1 MHKKI
6 CLLILDGWGIA
17 PKSNFSAIEMAKTP
31 FIENLLKE
39 HPNARLYTHGE
50 NVGLP
55 KGQMGNSEVGHM
67 NIGAGRIVLQ
77 DLMRINKAIEE
88 KSIIKNKILNNAIDY
103 SIENN
108 KKIHFLGLLSDGGIH
123 SHIEHLFALLELT
136 KLKKVNNV
144 FVHAFTDGRDT
155 DPKSGIKFVEMLE
168 NKIKKSNVKLAS
180 IIGRYYSMDRDKR
193 WDRTK
198 IAYDL
203 LINGKGIKTK
213 NFKNLI
219 KKNYDAGITDEFIN
233 PMVKVDEN
241 DSPIG
246 KINHGDIVI
255 FFNFRNDRV
264 RQITEVLSQNKNI
277 EFNMNPLNLLY
288 ITMTKYDER
297 FKNISVL
304 FVKENLTDTLGEVL
318 FKKRKTQLRI
328 AETEKYPHV
337 TFFFNG
343 GNETPFPGEER
354 ILCPSPKVATYD
366 MKPEMSAYEVKDK
379 VIEKIKNQ
387 NSPDFICLNF
397 ANPDMVGHTGKIKAA
412 VKACETVD
420 KCLQEIVPVS
430 IKNNYSLLIISDHGN
445 CEKMKNDDGSPNTSH
460 TQNPVPIIL
469 IDKDYKDIK
478 DGVLANVAPT
488 ILKLMN
494 IKKPSSMK
502 EEALI

>member
-1 MHKKI
+1 MPKKV

-17 PKSNFSAIEMAKTP
+17 PKPDFSAIEIAKTP
-31 FIENLLKE
+31 FIDNLLKE
-39 HPNARLYTHGE
+39 HPNARLDTHGE

-67 NIGAGRIVLQ
+67 NIGAGRIVHQ
-77 DLMRINKAIEE
+77 DLMKIDKAIKE

-103 SIENN
+103 SIQNN

-123 SHIEHLFALLELT
+123 SHIEHLFALLELA
-136 KLKKVNNV
+136 KSKKASNV
-144 FVHAFTDGRDT
+144 FIHGFTDGRDT

-168 NKIKKSNVKLAS
+168 NKIRYSNIELAS

-203 LINGKGIKTK
+203 LINGKGTKTK
-213 NFKNLI
+213 DFKNSI
-219 KKNYDAGITDEFIN
+219 KKNYDKGITDEFIN
-233 PMVKVDEN
+233 PLIKVDEN
-241 DSPIG
+241 NSPIG
-246 KINHGDIVI
+246 KISSGDVVI
-255 FFNFRNDRV
+255 FYNFRNDRV
-264 RQITEVLSQNKNI
+264 RQLTEVLSQSKNI
-277 EFNMNPLNLLY
+277 ESNMNPLNLLY
-288 ITMTKYDER
+288 ITMTKYDEK

-304 FVKENLTDTLGEVL
+304 FDKDNLVDTLGEVIS
-318 FKKRKTQLRI
+318 KENKTQLRI

-343 GNETPFPGEER
+343 GSENPFPGEER

-366 MKPEMSAYEVKDK
+366 LKPEMSAYEVKNK
-379 VIEKIKNQ
+379 VIKKIKNQ

-397 ANPDMVGHTGKIKAA
+397 ANPDMVGHTGKINAA
-412 VKACETVD
+412 VKACETID
-420 KCLQEIVPVS
+420 KCLKEIVPIS
-430 IKNNYSLLIISDHGN
+430 MKNNYSLLIISDHGN

-469 IDKDYKDIK
+469 IDRDYKVVK
-478 DGVLANVAPT
+478 DGILANIAPT

-494 IKKPSSMK
+494 IKKPASMK
-502 EEALI
+502 EEPII

>member
-1 MHKKI
+1 MPKKV
-6 CLLILDGWGIA
+6 CLLILDGWGISSD
-17 PKSNFSAIEMAKTP
+17 KDKSAIDQAKTP
-31 FIENLLKE
+31 FYDSLINNY
-39 HPNARLYTHGE
+39 PNAQLLTHGE
-50 NVGLP
+50 SVGLP

-67 NIGAGRIVLQ
+67 NIGAGRIVNQ
-77 DLMRINKAIEE
+77 DLMKIDKAIKE

-103 SIENN
+103 SIQNN

-123 SHIEHLFALLELT
+123 SHIEHLFALLELA
-136 KLKKVNNV
+136 KSKKASNV
-144 FVHAFTDGRDT
+144 FIHGFTDGRDT

-168 NKIKKSNVKLAS
+168 NKIRYSNIELAS

-203 LINGKGIKTK
+203 LINGKGTKTK
-213 NFKNLI
+213 DFKNSI
-219 KKNYDAGITDEFIN
+219 KKNYDKGITDEFIN
-233 PMVKVDEN
+233 PLIKVNEN
-241 DSPIG
+241 NSPIG
-246 KINHGDIVI
+246 KISSGDVVI
-255 FFNFRNDRV
+255 FYNFRNDRV
-264 RQITEVLSQNKNI
+264 RQLTEVLSQSKNI
-277 EFNMNPLNLLY
+277 ESNMNPLNLLY
-288 ITMTKYDER
+288 ITMTKYDEK

-304 FVKENLTDTLGEVL
+304 FDKDNLVDTLGEVIS
-318 FKKRKTQLRI
+318 KENKTQLRI

-343 GNETPFPGEER
+343 GNENPFPGEER

-366 MKPEMSAYEVKDK
+366 LKPEMSAYEVKNK

-397 ANPDMVGHTGKIKAA
+397 ANPDMVGHTGKINAA
-412 VKACETVD
+412 VKACETID
-420 KCLQEIVPVS
+420 KCLKEIVPIS
-430 IKNNYSLLIISDHGN
+430 MKNNYSLLIISDHGN

-469 IDKDYKDIK
+469 IDRDYKVIK
-478 DGVLANVAPT
+478 DGILANIAPT

-494 IKKPSSMK
+494 IKKPASMK
-502 EEALI
+502 EEPII

>member
-168 NKIKKSNVKLAS
+168 NKIKNSNAKLAS

-246 KINHGDIVI
+246 KINHGDTVI

>member
-88 KSIIKNKILNNAIDY
+88 KSIVKNKILNNAIDY

-168 NKIKKSNVKLAS
+168 NKIKNSNAKLAS

-246 KINHGDIVI
+246 KINHGDTVI

>member
-77 DLMRINKAIEE
+77 DLMRINKAIEK

-123 SHIEHLFALLELT
+123 SHIEHLFSLLDLP
-136 KLKKVNNV
+136 KLKKANNV
-144 FVHAFTDGRDT
+144 FIHGFTDGRDT

-168 NKIKKSNVKLAS
+168 NKIKNSNVKLAS

-193 WDRTK
+193 WERTK

-203 LINGKGIKTK
+203 LINGKGLKTK
-213 NFKNLI
+213 NLKNSI
-219 KKNYDAGITDEFIN
+219 KKNYDEGITDEFIN
-233 PMVKVDEN
+233 PIVKVDKN

-246 KINHGDIVI
+246 KINHGDTVI

-318 FKKRKTQLRI
+318 FKERKTQLRI

-379 VIEKIKNQ
+379 VIEKIKNK

-420 KCLQEIVPVS
+420 KCLEEIVPIS

-469 IDKDYKDIK
+469 IDKDYKHIK
-478 DGVLANVAPT
+478 DGILANVAPT

-502 EEALI
+502 EEAII

>member
-246 KINHGDIVI
+246 KINHGDTVI

>member
-17 PKSNFSAIEMAKTP
+17 PRSNFSAIEMAKTP

-77 DLMRINKAIEE
+77 DLMRINKAIEK
-88 KSIIKNKILNNAIDY
+88 KSIVKNKILNNAIDY

-213 NFKNLI
+213 NFKNSI
-219 KKNYDAGITDEFIN
+219 KKNYDEGITDEFIN
-233 PMVKVDEN
+233 PIVKVDKN

-246 KINHGDIVI
+246 KINHGDTVI

-318 FKKRKTQLRI
+318 FKERKTQLRI

-502 EEALI
+502 KEALI

>member
-17 PKSNFSAIEMAKTP
+17 PKSNFSAIEMAKIP
-31 FIENLLKE
+31 FIESLLKE

>member
-67 NIGAGRIVLQ
+67 NIGAGRIVFQ

-277 EFNMNPLNLLY
+277 EFNMNPLNLLC

-318 FKKRKTQLRI
+318 FKKSKTQLRI

-354 ILCPSPKVATYD
+354 IICPSPKVATYD

>member
-1 MHKKI
+1 MPKKV

-17 PKSNFSAIEMAKTP
+17 PKPDFSAIEIAKTP
-31 FIENLLKE
+31 FIDNLLKE
-39 HPNARLYTHGE
+39 HPNARLDTHGE

-67 NIGAGRIVLQ
+67 NIGAGRIVHQ
-77 DLMRINKAIEE
+77 DLMKIDKAIKE

-103 SIENN
+103 SIQNN

-123 SHIEHLFALLELT
+123 SHIEHLFALLELA
-136 KLKKVNNV
+136 KSKKASNV
-144 FVHAFTDGRDT
+144 FIHGFTDGRDT

-168 NKIKKSNVKLAS
+168 NKIRNSNIELAS

-203 LINGKGIKTK
+203 LTNGKGTKTK
-213 NFKNLI
+213 DFKNSI
-219 KKNYDAGITDEFIN
+219 KKNYDKGITDEFIN
-233 PMVKVDEN
+233 PLIKVDEN
-241 DSPIG
+241 NSPIG
-246 KINHGDIVI
+246 KISSGDVVI
-255 FFNFRNDRV
+255 FYNFRNDRV
-264 RQITEVLSQNKNI
+264 RQLTEVLSQNKNI
-277 EFNMNPLNLLY
+277 ESNMNPLNLLY
-288 ITMTKYDER
+288 ITMTKYDEK

-304 FVKENLTDTLGEVL
+304 FDKDNLVDTLGEVIS
-318 FKKRKTQLRI
+318 KENKTQLRI

-343 GNETPFPGEER
+343 GNENPFPGEER

-366 MKPEMSAYEVKDK
+366 LKPEMSAYEVKNK

-397 ANPDMVGHTGKIKAA
+397 ANPDMVGHTGKINAA
-412 VKACETVD
+412 VKACETID
-420 KCLQEIVPVS
+420 KCLQEIVPIS
-430 IKNNYSLLIISDHGN
+430 MENNYSLLIISDHGN
-445 CEKMKNDDGSPNTSH
+445 CEKMKNNDGSPNTSH

-469 IDKDYKDIK
+469 IDRDYKVIK
-478 DGVLANVAPT
+478 DGILANIAPT

-494 IKKPSSMK
+494 IKKPASMK
-502 EEALI
+502 EEPII

>member
-1 MHKKI
+1 MSKKV

-17 PKSNFSAIEMAKTP
+17 PKPDFSAIEIAKTP
-31 FIENLLKE
+31 FIDNLLKE
-39 HPNARLYTHGE
+39 HPNARLDTHGE

-67 NIGAGRIVLQ
+67 NIGAGRIVHQ
-77 DLMRINKAIEE
+77 DLMKIDKAIKQ

-103 SIENN
+103 SIQNN
-108 KKIHFLGLLSDGGIH
+108 KTIHFLGLLSDGGIH
-123 SHIEHLFALLELT
+123 SHIEHLYALLELV
-136 KLKKVNNV
+136 KSKKASNV
-144 FVHAFTDGRDT
+144 FIHGFTDGRDT
-155 DPKSGIKFVEMLE
+155 DPKSGIKFVEILE
-168 NKIKKSNVKLAS
+168 NKIKNSNIELAS

-203 LINGKGIKTK
+203 LINGKGTKTK
-213 NFKNLI
+213 DFKNSI
-219 KKNYDAGITDEFIN
+219 KKNYDKGITDEFIN
-233 PMVKVDEN
+233 PLIKVDEN
-241 DSPIG
+241 NSPIG
-246 KINHGDIVI
+246 KISSGDVVI
-255 FFNFRNDRV
+255 FYNFRNDRV
-264 RQITEVLSQNKNI
+264 KQLTEVLSQNKNI
-277 EFNMNPLNLLY
+277 ESNMNPLNLLY
-288 ITMTKYDER
+288 ITMTKYDEK

-304 FVKENLTDTLGEVL
+304 FDKDDLVDTLGEVIS
-318 FKKRKTQLRI
+318 KENKTQLRI

-343 GNETPFPGEER
+343 GNENPFPGEER

-366 MKPEMSAYEVKDK
+366 LKPEMSAYEVKNK

-397 ANPDMVGHTGKIKAA
+397 ANPDMVGHTGKINAA
-412 VKACETVD
+412 VKACETID
-420 KCLQEIVPVS
+420 KCLQEIVPIS

-469 IDKDYKDIK
+469 IDRDYKVIK
-478 DGVLANVAPT
+478 DGILANIAPT

-494 IKKPSSMK
+494 IKKPASMK
-502 EEALI
+502 EEPII